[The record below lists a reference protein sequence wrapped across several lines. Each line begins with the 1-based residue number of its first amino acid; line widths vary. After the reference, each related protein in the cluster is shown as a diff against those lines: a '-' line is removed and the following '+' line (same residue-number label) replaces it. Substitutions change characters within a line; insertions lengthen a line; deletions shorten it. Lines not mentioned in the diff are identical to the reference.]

1 MKKAQ
6 GLLIS
11 VTAFLL
17 VWFYVQPFAKDVDQ
31 IVDDLVYTKA
41 EQNYDMLQDSIAK
54 EMKKLNDSLA
64 IELEELI
71 KKDDSIYKTI
81 K

>member
-54 EMKKLNDSLA
+54 EMKKLNDLLA